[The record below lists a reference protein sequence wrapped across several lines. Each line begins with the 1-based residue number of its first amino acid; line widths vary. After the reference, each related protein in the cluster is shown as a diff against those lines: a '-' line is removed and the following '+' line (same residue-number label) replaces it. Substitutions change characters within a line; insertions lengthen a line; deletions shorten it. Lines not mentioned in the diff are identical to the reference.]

1 MGDNTL
7 ERMARIIDPTAFKAW
22 QSSYDYNLAQGETDE
37 GARGYADWSQKA
49 ACDEALAKAREILAA
64 LREPSDAMI
73 EAGEMCDAADVWRS
87 MIDAIL
93 NEGNE

>member
-1 MGDNTL
+1 MGENIV
-7 ERMARIIDPTAFKAW
+7 ERVARIIADQVGDGFDNAHRNKPHWVETRGESGGRFRDVNEPR
-22 QSSYDYNLAQGETDE
+22 QNDYLDA
-37 GARGYADWSQKA
+37 ARA
-49 ACDEALAKAREILAA
+49 AIAA